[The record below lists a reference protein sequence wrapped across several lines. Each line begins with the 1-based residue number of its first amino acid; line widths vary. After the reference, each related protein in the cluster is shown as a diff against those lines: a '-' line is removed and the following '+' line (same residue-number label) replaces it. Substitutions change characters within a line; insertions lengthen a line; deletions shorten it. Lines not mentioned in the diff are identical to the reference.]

1 MKTGVV
7 IAAAGSGRRMGADGN
22 KVLLSLMG
30 KPIIAHSLELF
41 ASLPEVDELV
51 VVTRDVDLKIMDRI
65 VRKFAADK
73 PVQVVV
79 GGRERQ
85 QSVYKGLKALAANT
99 DWAIIHDGARPYLTA
114 DVVYQALQAVKK
126 HQAVGIGV
134 PVKDTIKQV
143 RDGFVVETLPRPE
156 LWAMQT
162 PQIFAYDLILRAHVE
177 AKRRKLTATD
187 DCALLEELGQPVFIV
202 PGDYENIKITTPEDL
217 PVCNTFFIGY
227 GWDVHR
233 FAANRPLI
241 LCGVEIPSEKGL
253 LGHSDADV
261 AVHALMDALL
271 GALGRGDI
279 GEHFPDSDPRFKD
292 ISSLT
297 LLKRVIT
304 LLQGDK
310 LAVNNVDITIMA
322 EVPKL
327 SPYKD
332 AMRAKLAG
340 LLEISERRINI
351 KATTAEGLGFVGR
364 QEGIKATAAVSLIGR
379 EGR

>member
-22 KVLLSLMG
+22 KVLLPLG
-30 KPIIAHSLELF
+30 DKPIIAHSLELF
-41 ASLPEVDELV
+41 AALPEVDELV
-51 VVTRDVDLKIMDRI
+51 VVTRDVDLEIMRAI
-65 VRKFAADK
+65 VQEFAGNK
-73 PVQVVV
+73 KVRVVV

-85 QSVYKGLKALAANT
+85 ESVYKGLKALAGDT
-99 DWAIIHDGARPYLTA
+99 DWAIIHDGARPYLGA
-114 DVVYQALQAVKK
+114 DVVYRALQAVQK

-143 RDGFVVETLPRPE
+143 RNGIVVKTPPRAE

-162 PQIFAYDLILRAHVE
+162 PQIFAYDLILQAHAE
-177 AKRRKLTATD
+177 AEKRGLAATD
-187 DCALLEELGQPVFIV
+187 DCMLLEELGRPVFIV
-202 PGDYENIKITTPEDL
+202 PGDYGNIKITTPDDL
-217 PVCNTFFIGY
+217 PVPATFLVGS

-233 FAANRPLI
+233 FVEGRPLI
-241 LCGVEIPSEKGL
+241 LCGVQIPSARGL

-279 GEHFPDSDPRFKD
+279 GELFPDSDPKFRN

-297 LLKRVIT
+297 LLEEVIA
-304 LLQGDK
+304 LLHWDK
-310 LAVNNVDITIMA
+310 LVVNNVDLTIMA
-322 EVPKL
+322 EQPKL
-327 SPYKD
+327 APYKQ
-332 AMRAKLAG
+332 AMRAKLASV
-340 LLEISERRINI
+340 LEISEQRVNI

-364 QEGIKATAAVSLIGR
+364 QEGIKATAVVSLRGR
-379 EGR
+379 DET